1 MCLLTQNIGMTEC
14 SGVNCDI
21 FDILFN
27 TICLMWE
34 SFREGLDL
42 ATKSET
48 RRHITRD

>member
-27 TICLMWE
+27 AIRLMWE
-34 SFREGLDL
+34 SFRERLDS

-48 RRHITRD
+48 RRHVMRD